1 MDSLRRYFVCLSRAL
16 NYLHESDI
24 RHKDIKPANVLLDSS
39 NNVVL
44 TDFGISRRFPKK
56 SSHLTS
62 DRWEWTHKYAS
73 PEIMK
78 GKKVPRD
85 DSSDIF
91 SLGCVF
97 LEMAT
102 LILGRDLD
110 WMFNYYTTRVNDSG
124 IEDAYHCNLEKI
136 YGWIVCLQ
144 QPQDAGFR
152 SASDPSDEQIDGQN
166 ILPDRDAGMM
176 EGLAAIR
183 QMLDI
188 KPSERPTTQGLW
200 SFFQN
205 VSPRKCRDCDPRL
218 PDEIWRPTTRQR
230 DDVESSTPLPDL
242 SPPESARTA
251 RSRLGAGQT
260 QPPLSSPAPTI
271 MSHFLTKMLGRLTEL
286 NDYLQKLMQ
295 NNQARELE
303 QMTEITYMEVGRVR
317 SSVEELKHLA
327 TTAAFL
333 EKEGHSSASEVRCHP
348 DQVFARLA
356 DFEFIAVA
364 KEAPTSQKPSDYE
377 RTISGT
383 HLNYSQIDYQES
395 SDQDPA
401 TTGANASSSSLPSS
415 SPASSRTRVEGK
427 FFPGDGT
434 FIQIWIEWK
443 SYKEL
448 WSSQREKYIP
458 QPDNL
463 KRVRELAALLQSPK
477 PVEFCAPHCLGY
489 FDDRD
494 DAENS
499 QHHYR
504 FGIVYEKP
512 EKLAP
517 VSLHE
522 MMAKYPQPAA
532 KNRLILAHKISVCI
546 LYLHAVNW
554 LHKSLRSDSIVFFPP
569 FKGLAEPYLTG
580 YEYARAD
587 RPGETTTGGE
597 VDEWTELY
605 VHPDYQRSGTKG
617 TYRKTF
623 DIYSLGIILL
633 EIAYWMPVEKIVGVD
648 MEAADVFD
656 RVKRV
661 RAHLVRRDSKVMRT
675 LSENLGQSYHDAVR
689 ACLQGREAFG
699 IGLGESEVDVG
710 VGAKL
715 QREFTEK
722 VTDGLERLMKK

>member
-1 MDSLRRYFVCLSRAL
+1 MPKSCRYMRTRLQIEYLRLVNWSEVAGLVEYKEGQDLPDSLKADKLVLVAILAEIRAL
-16 NYLHESDI
+16 MDDFANLNGKYKKQLKPDQSDRAEKEAEELDLVEEFSSISLEYEKKAVEKKYI
-24 RHKDIKPANVLLDSS
+24 RGTNHIVGHLRMAKDIVKN
-39 NNVVL
+39 
-44 TDFGISRRFPKK
+44 PKRLVWVAFDE
-56 SSHLTS
+56 S
-62 DRWEWTHKYAS
+62 
-73 PEIMK
+73 
-78 GKKVPRD
+78 
-85 DSSDIF
+85 
-91 SLGCVF
+91 VF
-97 LEMAT
+97 
-102 LILGRDLD
+102 
-110 WMFNYYTTRVNDSG
+110 V
-124 IEDAYHCNLEKI
+124 
-136 YGWIVCLQ
+136 
-144 QPQDAGFR
+144 
-152 SASDPSDEQIDGQN
+152 
-166 ILPDRDAGMM
+166 
-176 EGLAAIR
+176 
-183 QMLDI
+183 
-188 KPSERPTTQGLW
+188 
-200 SFFQN
+200 
-205 VSPRKCRDCDPRL
+205 
-218 PDEIWRPTTRQR
+218 
-230 DDVESSTPLPDL
+230 
-242 SPPESARTA
+242 
-251 RSRLGAGQT
+251 
-260 QPPLSSPAPTI
+260 
-271 MSHFLTKMLGRLTEL
+271 KMLGRLTEL
-286 NDYLQKLMQ
+286 NDYLQELLQ
-295 NNQARELE
+295 SHQARKLE
-303 QMTEITYMEVGRVR
+303 QMTERTYMEMVQVR
-317 SSVEELKHLA
+317 SSVEELKHLV
-327 TTAAFL
+327 TAAILL
-333 EKEGHSSASEVRCHP
+333 EDRGHSSTSEVRRQH
-348 DQVFARLA
+348 DQVLARLA
-356 DFEFIAVA
+356 DFKSLNAA
-364 KEAPTSQKPSDYE
+364 NEAPTSQKPLDYE
-377 RTISGT
+377 SIMSGT
-383 HLNYSQIDYQES
+383 HLKYSQVYYQES
-395 SDQDPA
+395 NEQYRA
-401 TTGANASSSSLPSS
+401 TTGANASSPPSSSPSSPSLPSS

-448 WSSQREKYIP
+448 WSSQRDKYIP

-477 PVEFCAPHCLGY
+477 PAEFCAPHCLGY

-499 QHHYR
+499 EHDYR

-522 MMAKYPQPAA
+522 MMARYPQPAV
-532 KNRLILAHKISVCI
+532 KNRIILAHKISVCI

-587 RPGETTTGGE
+587 RPEETTTGGG

-605 VHPDYQRSGTKG
+605 VHPDYQGSGTKG

-633 EIAYWMPVEKIVGVD
+633 KIAYWMPVEMIVGID

-656 RVKRV
+656 RVKGM
-661 RAHLVRRDSKVMRT
+661 RAHLARRDSKVMRT

-722 VTDGLERLMKK
+722 VTDGLERLVEK